1 MFLYPLLFVA
11 FSRCSCLWSV
21 PFLVIDLRKF
31 GFLGVFWSWIL
42 FRLRAFDFRK
52 LLNLF
57 WFFALTGTLTGD
69 EIVQDYLNC
78 IASIENNYT
87 VHITGCSIET
97 TAERVKVQV
106 SPGKRG
112 QMGIPGRN
120 RIFLIGIWRW
130 LKTSQLFYVFS
141 QDQLTFISC
150 IRIFML
156 IK

>member
-1 MFLYPLLFVA
+1 MFLYPLLFMA

-21 PFLVIDLRKF
+21 PFLVIDLREF

-69 EIVQDYLNC
+69 EIVQDFLNC
-78 IASIENNYT
+78 IASTENNYT

-97 TAERVKVQV
+97 TLIWSQRKGSRCKYHQVKEAKWESQV
-106 SPGKRG
+106 
-112 QMGIPGRN
+112 GIEY
-120 RIFLIGIWRW
+120 FL
-130 LKTSQLFYVFS
+130 LVFGA
-141 QDQLTFISC
+141 D
-150 IRIFML
+150 
-156 IK
+156 